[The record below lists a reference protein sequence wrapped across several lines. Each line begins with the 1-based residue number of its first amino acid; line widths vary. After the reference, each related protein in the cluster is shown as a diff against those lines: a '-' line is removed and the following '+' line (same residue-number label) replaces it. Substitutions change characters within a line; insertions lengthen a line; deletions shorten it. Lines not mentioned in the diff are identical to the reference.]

1 MALDAL
7 LVRQGGI
14 VGQVNDAQQAEGS
27 PAGLYGDHPT
37 DQEDE
42 VLPSHTNIH
51 TETKAENTHTQTWT
65 LSFMQSLS
73 SMSDI
78 L

>member
-1 MALDAL
+1 M
-7 LVRQGGI
+7 
-14 VGQVNDAQQAEGS
+14 GQVNDAQQAEGS

-51 TETKAENTHTQTWT
+51 VHTETKAENTLTQTWT

-73 SMSDI
+73 FLLDI